1 MMHSILQYPIL
12 SIILFLLLQKSYCLF
27 SIHNILIFINLK
39 YKKTAMKKII
49 YLLLLINYLNTAAQ
63 NKTVSKAA
71 IYDIKIEGIDGKM
84 IDLNAYKGKKI
95 LFVNV
100 ASECGFTKQYDGLQE
115 LYTTYK
121 DKLVVIG
128 LPCNQ
133 FGGQEPGAAPEIE
146 SFCRLNFGVDFP
158 LTTKVKVK
166 GKGQHELYEWLTTKA
181 KNGKKNSSVKWNFQ
195 KYLIDENGVF
205 VDVFYSMTKPM
216 SKKITNLI

>member
-1 MMHSILQYPIL
+1 
-12 SIILFLLLQKSYCLF
+12 
-27 SIHNILIFINLK
+27 
-39 YKKTAMKKII
+39 MKKIM
-49 YLLLLINYLNTAAQ
+49 YLLLLINYLNTSAQ

-71 IYDIKIEGIDGKM
+71 IYDIKIEGIDGKI

-133 FGGQEPGAAPEIE
+133 FGGQEPGAAAEIE